1 MAGRAWLGLAA
12 ALAVGTA
19 ARADDA
25 PLPFTLKPLGNGVYA
40 AIDAGGKAGSNA
52 GFVVGDDGVAVIDAF
67 FTPEAAKA
75 LLTEIRKITPLP
87 VKYVVNTHYHLD
99 HTGGDGVFHAAGA
112 TIIAH
117 RNVRAWLKA
126 DNPHLFGAGVTPAIQ
141 AQIDA
146 LPEPDLTTT
155 GTLTLWLGERRV
167 DVAAYPGHTGG
178 DLVVSVP
185 DAHVRFC
192 GDMLWRRFAPNI
204 IDGTIPAWIATVKGF
219 EAAPDAAATKFVPG
233 HGDVAELKDVAD
245 FEGYLENLTAWTKA
259 GMKRGLKDKALAD
272 EVLPK
277 LKARY
282 ADWASIDRLGLRG
295 IGYMEA
301 GLSGT
306 KPIPVPPKD

>member
-75 LLTEIRKITPLP
+75 LLAEIRKITPLP

-126 DNPHLFGAGVTPAIQ
+126 DNPHLFGDRVTPAIQ

-155 GTLTLWLGERRV
+155 QTLTLWLGKRRV

-178 DLVVSVP
+178 DLVVSVL

-192 GDMLWRRFAPNI
+192 GDMLWRKFAPNI

-219 EAAPDAAATKFVPG
+219 EAAPDAATTKFVPG
-233 HGDVAELKDVAD
+233 HGDVADLKDVAD
-245 FEGYLENLTAWTKA
+245 FEGYLENLTAWTKT
-259 GMKRGLKDKALAD
+259 GLKRGLKGKALAD
-272 EVLPK
+272 DVLPK

-282 ADWASIDRLGLRG
+282 PDWASIDRLGLRG

-301 GLSGT
+301 GLEGT
-306 KPIPVPPKD
+306 KSIPVPPKD